1 MAGGSGERFWPYSR
15 KEKPKQFLPV
25 AGEGTL
31 LQQAVRRAR
40 LLAPWSNIYIVTG
53 SQYLGL
59 VREQVPDLPQ
69 ENLLVEPVGR
79 DTAPCIALA
88 ASILWARD
96 PETVMVVLPSDHII
110 LDEMRFA
117 EVIREAVVTAKETKG
132 LVTIG
137 IRPTRPETGY
147 GYIHVGPISWMEKGR
162 ALRVRKFTEKPDLET
177 AMAFLASGEYLWNSG
192 MFVWEVRVILDA
204 LERYLPKLACGMR
217 PIAEAIGTA
226 RFEAVLAEHFP
237 RLPKISIDYGVM
249 EKADNVWAVPGDF
262 GWDDLGTW
270 TALERVAGKD
280 ADGNL
285 VQGQAVLV
293 DTRETI
299 IRSDS
304 DNKLV
309 VTFGLKDT
317 LVVDTP
323 DVLLVADKKRA
334 QDLKAVLNELRRQGL
349 DRFLQRLTTPGP
361 RGKGE
366 ERGGED
372 LCTLLAREHPTKE
385 KPWGKEIWWS
395 VTEAYAGKI
404 LYIRAGHSLSKQY
417 HRQKRETML
426 VIQGR
431 GYVELGEKRIPVEP
445 RKVIDIP
452 PGTVHRIEATT
463 DMILIE
469 ISTPELDDVVRLEDV
484 YGRVSGS

>member
-1 MAGGSGERFWPYSR
+1 MRCSVVIMAGGSGERFWPYSR

-40 LLAPWSNIYIVTG
+40 LLVPWSNIYIVTG
-53 SQYLGL
+53 CQYLGL
-59 VREQVPDLPQ
+59 VREQVPDLPP

-88 ASILWARD
+88 ASLLKARD
-96 PETVMVVLPSDHII
+96 PGTVMVVLPSDHMI
-110 LDEMRFA
+110 LDEKRFA
-117 EVIREAVVTAKETKG
+117 EAIRDAVAVAKETKG

-147 GYIHVGPISWMEKGR
+147 GYIHVGPISRVEMGR

-192 MFVWEVRVILDA
+192 MFVWEVRAIQDA
-204 LERYLPKLACGMR
+204 LERYLPELACGMR
-217 PIAEAIGTA
+217 PIAEAVGTA
-226 RFEAVLAEHFP
+226 SFDAVLAGHFP
-237 RLPKISIDYGVM
+237 RLPRISIDYGVM

-304 DNKLV
+304 GKLV

-317 LVVDTP
+317 LVVETP

-361 RGKGE
+361 
-366 ERGGED
+366 
-372 LCTLLAREHPTKE
+372 
-385 KPWGKEIWWS
+385 W
-395 VTEAYAGKI
+395 
-404 LYIRAGHSLSKQY
+404 
-417 HRQKRETML
+417 
-426 VIQGR
+426 
-431 GYVELGEKRIPVEP
+431 
-445 RKVIDIP
+445 
-452 PGTVHRIEATT
+452 
-463 DMILIE
+463 
-469 ISTPELDDVVRLEDV
+469 
-484 YGRVSGS
+484 

>member
-1 MAGGSGERFWPYSR
+1 MRCSVVIMAGGSGERFWPYSR
-15 KEKPKQFLPV
+15 REKPKQFLPV

-40 LLAPWSNIYIVTG
+40 LLVSWSNIFIVTG
-53 SQYLGL
+53 RPYLGL
-59 VREQVPDLPQ
+59 MREQVPELPPG
-69 ENLLVEPVGR
+69 NLLVEPAGR

-88 ASILWARD
+88 ASFLQTRD
-96 PETVMVVLPSDHII
+96 PGAAMVVLPSDHMV
-110 LDEMRFA
+110 LDEKRFA
-117 EVIREAVVTAKETKG
+117 AVIKDAVAAAQKTRG

-147 GYIHVGPISWMEKGR
+147 GYIHVGPISRVEKGS

-192 MFVWEVRVILDA
+192 MFVWEVGVIQDA
-204 LERYLPKLACGMR
+204 IKRYLPELAAGMR
-217 PIAEAIGTA
+217 PIAEAMWMGN
-226 RFEAVLAEHFP
+226 FDAVLAEHFP
-237 RLPKISIDYGVM
+237 RLPRISIDYGVM

-280 ADGNL
+280 VDGNL

-349 DRFLQRLTTPGP
+349 DRFL
-361 RGKGE
+361 GKE
-366 ERGGED
+366 WEKRGED
-372 LCTLLAREHPTKE
+372 LCTSLAREHPVKE
-385 KPWGKEIWWS
+385 KPWGREIWWS

-417 HRQKRETML
+417 HRRKRETML
-426 VIQGR
+426 VIQGS
-431 GYVELGEKRIPVEP
+431 GYLELGEKRIPVEA
-445 RKVIDIP
+445 RKVVDIP